1 MKEPGIMFFD
11 TETTGLDTTGPLHRR
26 AYLVQLGWVTTSPG
40 GRIRE
45 KRSAIIK
52 PDGWQVPPR
61 AAKVHGI
68 TTEHATAHGI
78 PLEEALAPF
87 AAALEDCTT
96 IIAHNLDFDFAVL
109 EASFARAAMLNPLW
123 YKDRFCTM
131 EAGTDFCD
139 IWTPAAQYY
148 GRPKWPNLEELHLEA
163 TGRSFDGAHDALND
177 VMATRRVYFSKK
189 FRAYLAAEEEHRA
202 AMQRAIDKLT
212 NTTTP

>member
-1 MKEPGIMFFD
+1 MKEPGLMFFD
-11 TETTGLDTTGPLHRR
+11 TETTGLDTSGPLHRR

-123 YKDRFCTM
+123 YKERFCTM
-131 EAGTDFCD
+131 EAGTGFCN

-163 TGRSFDGAHDALND
+163 TGKGFDGAHNALND

-189 FRAYLAAEEEHRA
+189 FKAYLQAEEEHAA